1 MTLSQFLKVLYP
13 YCNEGESKSEFV
25 VHMVNQI
32 MDGRPGRMREDGS
45 YQNPLKDKDTRTL
58 LNYSNGERSI
68 SSKDAST
75 IYSSIKTEKFEKYIS
90 KHCSMDAQS
99 RLLDDLTPITAVPK
113 NEMTPQICSQLFETI
128 LRELASK

>member
-1 MTLSQFLKVLYP
+1 MTFSQFLKVLYT

-58 LNYSNGERSI
+58 LNYFNGERSI

-75 IYSSIKTEKFEKYIS
+75 IYSSIKTEKFEKYIDQ
-90 KHCSMDAQS
+90 HCSVDAQS

-113 NEMTPQICSQLFETI
+113 NEMTPQICSQLFEAI